1 MTMTGS
7 ELAPLDVAGMGQPQ
21 RERLSL
27 LVILVGLFITLAIT
41 VAGITPFNYVV
52 RGLGAVLAIAYFF
65 YALRARSQVC
75 PEMFLYFIWA
85 GWALLGVFASINTYL
100 FVTRWLTVF
109 QMWIM
114 LVILGG
120 FTNSRRALS
129 VSLGFLFVGVAIGG
143 WASVVGGSFRKELA
157 DIERI
162 EAVGLGPNG
171 FGRLAVAGMVGLAY
185 FWMLPFRR
193 GRWRYLTLLAA
204 MGVLGVLVVLTGS
217 RFSFGGYFLFIGLWA
232 WFCYRDK
239 MLQNPRVFLAALLI
253 LVLAGGG
260 MYFLASR
267 ALVGVRLGQTF
278 DWLFRG
284 GNPAAGGSVRIELH
298 RLALRL
304 LMERP
309 LFGVGLH
316 NFRAYSWMGK
326 ASHSDYTE
334 IFAGTGFLGG
344 FLHLSIY
351 LVLWL
356 RAGKIMRHTKD
367 LATKQTCG
375 LIRAFEITFLVLGF
389 GQPNFSNKFVWI
401 LMALF
406 IGYTTAVWNRLRTEV
421 APAGGH
427 VAGVVPGPG
436 RRPNGML
443 ASPGSRL
450 AVCDEGH
457 AGVGPL

>member
-1 MTMTGS
+1 MMMTGS
-7 ELAPLDVAGMGQPQ
+7 ELAPLNVAGMGQPQ
-21 RERLSL
+21 REQLSL
-27 LVILVGLFITLAIT
+27 LFILVGLFITLAT
-41 VAGITPFNYVV
+41 SVGEMAPFNYVV
-52 RGLGAVLAIAYFF
+52 RGLGAVLAIAYFI
-65 YALRARSQVC
+65 YALQARSQVC
-75 PEMFLYFIWA
+75 PEMFLYFFWA
-85 GWALLGVFASINTYL
+85 GWALLGVFVSINTYL

-109 QMWIM
+109 QMWVM
-114 LVILGG
+114 LLILGG
-120 FTNSRRALS
+120 FTNSRRTLS
-129 VSLGFLFVGVAIGG
+129 VGLGFLLVGVAIAG

-157 DIERI
+157 DIGRL

-171 FGRLAVAGMVGLAY
+171 FGRLTVAGMVGLAY
-185 FWMLPFRR
+185 FWMLPSRR
-193 GRWRYLTLLAA
+193 GRWKHLALLAA

-217 RFSFGGYFLFIGLWA
+217 RFGFGGYVLFIGLWA

-239 MLQNPRVFLAALLI
+239 MLRNPGVFLAVLLI

-260 MYFLASR
+260 IYFLASR
-267 ALVGVRLGQTF
+267 ALIGERLGQTF
-278 DWLFRG
+278 DWMFRG
-284 GNPAAGGSVRIELH
+284 GDPEAGGSIRVEVH

-316 NFRAYSWMGK
+316 NFRAYSWGGM

-334 IFAGTGFLGG
+334 IFTGTGFLGG

-356 RAGKIMRHTKD
+356 RAGKIMRHTSD
-367 LATKQTCG
+367 LTTKQTCG
-375 LIRAFEITFLVLGF
+375 LIRAFEITFLALGF
-389 GQPNFSNKFVWI
+389 GAPNFSSKFAWI

-406 IGYTTAVWNRLRTEV
+406 IGYTTAVWNRLRAEV

-427 VAGVVPGPG
+427 VSGVVPGPG

-443 ASPGSRL
+443 ASPGPGL

-457 AGVGPL
+457 AWAGPL